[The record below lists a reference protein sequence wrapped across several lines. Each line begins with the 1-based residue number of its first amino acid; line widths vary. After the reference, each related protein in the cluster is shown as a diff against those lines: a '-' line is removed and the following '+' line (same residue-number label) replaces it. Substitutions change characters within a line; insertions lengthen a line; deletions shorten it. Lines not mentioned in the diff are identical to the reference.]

1 MTISALVVK
10 ELREKTGVGMM
21 DCKKALEHTQGNF
34 DDAIQYLREKGLATA
49 AKKSDRDATEG
60 KIFIAVSSGRGVV
73 LQLACETDFVANNT
87 AFSEFGIKLT
97 QLALEQGVGTLD
109 AMSGMTIN
117 GSSLSQS
124 VSEMVLMLGENVGV
138 KKMDALASASLGHYV
153 HSNGKIG
160 VLVGFSADV
169 QDGLARDIAMHIAA
183 SNPAVVSRDQVSTD
197 SLQQE
202 MEIIKTQARN
212 EGKPEAILDKLVEGK
227 LGKFYKEQCLLEQ
240 EFVKDP
246 SLTISSLL
254 PAGVTVTSFIRY
266 SFA

>member
-60 KIFIAVSSGRGVV
+60 KIFISVSSGRGVV

-97 QLALEQGVGTLD
+97 QLALEQGVGTLEEL
-109 AMSGMTIN
+109 SGTTIN
-117 GSSLSQS
+117 GASLSQA

-138 KKMDALASASLGHYV
+138 KKLDALSSASLGHYV

-183 SNPAVVSRDQVSTD
+183 ANPAVVSRDLVSTD

-246 SLTISSLL
+246 SLTIASLL